1 MIAMRMI
8 KFQTSSLRIG
18 PLEGSILY
26 RMLLITFI
34 VLGSI
39 FFFGEYGF
47 VSLALLPL
55 FLFKIQHDYVD
66 EYLLK
71 KIRGITVS
79 TLDPLLTDRSVSY
92 EIFAANYGLSEQQDR
107 NIIYIWSSIVGSF
120 SEDMMVVRHPYS
132 VPLERFHKG
141 TPEYDSLFSNSVFYA
156 DAYFIIIS
164 KARQEDF
171 EKTLG
176 SYGIPFSKLT
186 EGEVGVL
193 NELI

>member
-1 MIAMRMI
+1 MKMI

-18 PLEGSILY
+18 PLEGPILY
-26 RMLLITFI
+26 RMLLVAFI
-34 VLGSI
+34 VLSSI
-39 FFFGEYGF
+39 FFFGAYGF

-55 FLFKIQHDYVD
+55 LFKIQHDYVD

-79 TLDPLLTDRSVSY
+79 TLDPLLTDGSVSY

-107 NIIYIWSSIVGSF
+107 NILYIWSSIIGSF
-120 SEDMMVVRHPYS
+120 SEDMMVIRHPYS

-141 TPEYDSLFSNSVFYA
+141 IPEYDSLFSNSAFYA
-156 DAYFIIIS
+156 DAYFITIS
-164 KARQEDF
+164 KTRQEDF

-186 EGEVGVL
+186 EEEVGVL

>member
-1 MIAMRMI
+1 MVRMI

-18 PLEGSILY
+18 PLEGPILY
-26 RMLLITFI
+26 RMLLVAFI
-34 VLGSI
+34 VLTSI

-55 FLFKIQHDYVD
+55 FLFKMQHDYVD
-66 EYLLK
+66 EYFWK

-79 TLDPLLTDRSVSY
+79 TLDPLLTERSVSY

-107 NIIYIWSSIVGSF
+107 NIIYIWSSIIGSF
-120 SEDMMVVRHPYS
+120 SEDMMIIRHPYR

-141 TPEYDSLFSNSVFYA
+141 KPEYDSLFSNSAFYA
-156 DAYFIIIS
+156 DAYFITIS
-164 KARQEDF
+164 KTREEGF

-186 EGEVGVL
+186 EEEVGVL